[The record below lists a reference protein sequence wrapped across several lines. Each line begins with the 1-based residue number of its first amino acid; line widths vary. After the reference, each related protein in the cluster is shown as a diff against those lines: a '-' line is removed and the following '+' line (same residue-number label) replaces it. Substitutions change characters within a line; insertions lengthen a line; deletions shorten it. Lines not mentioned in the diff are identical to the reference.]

1 MVLFLNKLLDWHF
14 MDFKESLRSDTSIAA
29 IVHKLERRHG
39 AIHCSWRFFTHTYS
53 ASNEVFTDNNHK
65 FNLVT
70 LAQIFGHTG
79 QPLMES
85 ASEYELWY
93 NYEPEESAEVD
104 SILLTW
110 PSF

>member
-1 MVLFLNKLLDWHF
+1 MVLFKLLDWHY

-39 AIHCSWRFFTHTYS
+39 AIHCCWRFFTHAYS
-53 ASNEVFTDNNHK
+53 ARNEVVSDNNQK

-70 LAQIFGHTG
+70 LAQIFGNTG
-79 QPLMES
+79 HPFPES
-85 ASEYELWY
+85 APEYELWY
-93 NYEPEESAEVD
+93 NYEPESSAEVD

-110 PSF
+110 PSY